1 MDSDK
6 FLMLPATSQILYVH
20 LNMAADDDGFVG
32 NPISILRKTNLNPG
46 DLENLI
52 SKGFIIRC
60 GDGIYV
66 VTAWR
71 VHNTLQS
78 DRYTPSSFTDERAQL
93 GVKKNKEYTLNPE
106 DMIYILDDNT
116 SKLINIKNN
125 ELEDKKTSRTENVSR
140 LEPQIRRGK
149 ERINKINFS
158 EGKNLQLFT
167 IKKTNEKL
175 FQSEYEELIKKYPQK
190 LVDKIIKKIITH
202 PYYHQLNKETISS
215 WCEDD
220 LKVKK
225 KSNYIGRD
233 YDFDELEKI
242 LLTSNPPQNEK

>member
-52 SKGFIIRC
+52 NKGFIIRC

-125 ELEDKKTSRTENVSR
+125 ELEDKKTSRTENVSKM
-140 LEPQIRRGK
+140 ETQK
-149 ERINKINFS
+149 RIDEKSIDKINLEEDFP
-158 EGKNLQLFT
+158 LFF

-175 FQSEYEELIKKYPQK
+175 YQSDYVELIKNYPQK

-202 PYYHQLNKETISS
+202 PYYHQLNKETIAS

-220 LKVKK
+220 LKAKNKK
-225 KSNYIGRD
+225 NYTGRD